1 MLVMLGSGLLLK
13 IDEDKA
19 HLPRSAFSFC
29 RVDVYSPCEVCVGPV
44 LGTVLCLGDAHRLA
58 GRAVVRRRSGFFH
71 LLFNADEAVCGAAM
85 AGVVSAVFH
94 LTHLVQ
100 WNK

>member
-1 MLVMLGSGLLLK
+1 MLDSGLLLK

-19 HLPRSAFSFC
+19 HLPRSAFSFR
-29 RVDVYSPCEVCVGPV
+29 RVDVYGPCEVCVGPA
-44 LGTVLCLGDAHRLA
+44 LGPALCLRDAHRPA
-58 GRAVVRRRSGFFH
+58 GRAVGRRRSGFFR
-71 LLFNADEAVCGAAM
+71 LLFDADAAVCGAAM